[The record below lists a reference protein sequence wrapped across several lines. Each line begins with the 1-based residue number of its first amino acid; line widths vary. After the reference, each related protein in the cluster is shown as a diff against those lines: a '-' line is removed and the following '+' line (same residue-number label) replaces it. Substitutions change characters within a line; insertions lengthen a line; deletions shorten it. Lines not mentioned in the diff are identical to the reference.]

1 MFTVP
6 CQFPGC
12 GEPAPLDDVP
22 GGGDQSLKLCPAHN
36 QLWHEDIAE
45 FQREWDACSGNDD

>member
-22 GGGDQSLKLCPAHN
+22 GGGDQPLKLCLAHN
-36 QLWHEDIAE
+36 QLWHEDMAE
-45 FQREWDACSGNDD
+45 FQREWDACSGNDN